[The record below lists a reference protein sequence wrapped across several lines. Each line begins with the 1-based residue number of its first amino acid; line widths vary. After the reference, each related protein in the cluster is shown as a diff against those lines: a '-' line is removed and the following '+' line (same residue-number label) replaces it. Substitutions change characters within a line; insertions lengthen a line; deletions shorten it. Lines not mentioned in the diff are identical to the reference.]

1 MPNEEFNSR
10 AKAQSSIVISEDS
23 EGQVTIGR
31 CLSSE
36 RSQNG
41 PWIPAKGESFYYE
54 EDNRLDIL
62 FAIERAPSFLQEP
75 WKLSQNTTTPSDWL
89 MNNGEP
95 NSEGQSLLN
104 STMPLQPEAEEQI
117 IKDASNIAGMMKSPK
132 IVYLPKT
139 NTEEVVIIRDSDEK
153 GNVDNNIGQAKN
165 EDIITIEDSDEDFD
179 EANSKEDNVEGNEFE
194 DEVNFKRS

>member
-1 MPNEEFNSR
+1 
-10 AKAQSSIVISEDS
+10 
-23 EGQVTIGR
+23 
-31 CLSSE
+31 
-36 RSQNG
+36 
-41 PWIPAKGESFYYE
+41 
-54 EDNRLDIL
+54 
-62 FAIERAPSFLQEP
+62 
-75 WKLSQNTTTPSDWL
+75 

-179 EANSKEDNVEGNEFE
+179 EANSKEDNVEGNESQKIHCINHIRTHE
-194 DEVNFKRS
+194 DRF